1 VRILL
6 IGRDGQLARSLAA
19 ATKPD
24 GLELAAIERP
34 EIDLAK
40 PETIAPVFNR
50 LAPDLVI
57 NAAAYT
63 AVDRAEAEPELAHA
77 VNAEGPGLVAAAC
90 ARSGIPLIHIS
101 TDYVFDGTK
110 SGPYFENDA
119 VAPLGVYGRS
129 KLEGERRVAGECARH
144 VILRTAW
151 LVSPYGHNFVKT
163 MLRLAA
169 SRTDIGVVDDQT
181 GNPTYAPHLAAGIL
195 AIAQR
200 YRVRGA
206 NAVPW
211 GIYHAAGSGEATW
224 CGLAREI
231 FQRSTDLG
239 GVNAKVRPI
248 TTAEYP
254 TPARRPPNSRLDC
267 SKLARAFD
275 LCLPDWRV
283 GVAECLRSLS
293 DRAELDPRQET
304 EVA

>member
-1 VRILL
+1 VKVLV

-19 ATKPD
+19 APKPD

-40 PETIAPVFNR
+40 PETIAPVFDR
-50 LAPDLVI
+50 IAPDLVI

-63 AVDRAEAEPELAHA
+63 AVDRAETEPELAHA
-77 VNAEGPGLVAAAC
+77 VNAEGPGRVAAAC
-90 ARSGIPLIHIS
+90 ARRGIPLIHIS

-110 SGPYFENDA
+110 PGPYFEDDA

-151 LVSPYGHNFVKT
+151 LVSPYGHNFVKS

-181 GNPTYAPHLAAGIL
+181 GNPTYAPHLAEGIL

-200 YRVRGA
+200 YRVRGP

-211 GIYHAAGSGEATW
+211 GVYHAAGSGEATW
-224 CGLAREI
+224 CDLAREV

-239 GVNAKVRPI
+239 GVNAMVRPI

-254 TPARRPPNSRLDC
+254 TPARRPANSRLDC
-267 SKLARAFD
+267 CKLARAFD
-275 LCLPDWRV
+275 LRLPDWRV

-293 DRAELDPRQET
+293 DRAELGPRQET